1 MKSLQQIFRIST
13 ALLLLL
19 SVGVYGQK
27 QTKTYKESFKVGKDA
42 VIDINTSYADI
53 EFETWDKDEVVVEAT
68 VELDGATDEEA
79 ADYFEEAAV
88 EIKGNS
94 REIEISTN
102 SGRSWAYRTNF
113 DRVDLDNFVI
123 EIPELPELE
132 PLFLDLEIP
141 ELPELMEM
149 PPIPFTNFDYNAYK
163 EEGEEYMQK
172 WQKEFSEQFDEDYRD
187 RMEQWAE
194 RIKER
199 AEVLQQRRE
208 EREERRQELLEQ
220 RNELRERA
228 REERERVREERD
240 RVREE
245 RDRIRDEER
254 RLRKNII
261 ISQDY
266 DDDGPNV
273 FYRWSDGAERK
284 YKVKK
289 KIKIRM
295 PKSARLKMNVRHGE
309 VKLAENTRNIDAT
322 LSYTRLLASS
332 IGGDKTSIIASHSP
346 VSVRRWDYGKLKTD
360 FSDDVKL
367 DQVRDLVLYS
377 NSSDVRIEEL
387 LSSAQIRNN
396 LGVLQINSI
405 ADSFKDMDISI
416 QYGEL
421 FCELPS
427 GAYRIYVDGTSSKL
441 SSPAYLVLDRTKKLN
456 NTVHRGYHLNKNT
469 PRSINIRSEYS
480 DVVLED

>member
-1 MKSLQQIFRIST
+1 MKSLQQIFRICS

-53 EFETWDKDEVVVEAT
+53 EFETWDKDEVVIEAT
-68 VELDGATDEEA
+68 VELDGASEEEA
-79 ADYFEEAAV
+79 EDYFEEAAV

-102 SGRSWAYRTNF
+102 NARSWAYKTDF
-113 DRVDLDNFVI
+113 EGFDLDNFVI

-141 ELPELMEM
+141 DLPEVMEM

-163 EEGEEYMQK
+163 EEGEEYLEK

-187 RMEQWAE
+187 RLEQWAE
-194 RIKER
+194 RMKER
-199 AEVLQQRRE
+199 AEVLQERRE
-208 EREERRQELLEQ
+208 EREERRKELIEQ
-220 RNELRERA
+220 RNELRDRA
-228 REERERVREERD
+228 REERDRAREERD

-245 RDRIRDEER
+245 RNRIRQEER
-254 RLRKNII
+254 RLRQNII

-289 KIKIRM
+289 KIKIKM

-322 LSYTRLLASS
+322 LSYTRLLATS
-332 IGGDKTSIIASHSP
+332 IGGDKTSIVASHSP
-346 VSVRRWDYGKLKTD
+346 VSVRRWDYGRLRTD
-360 FSDDVKL
+360 FSDDVEL

-377 NSSDVRIEEL
+377 NSSDVRIQEL
-387 LSSAQIRNN
+387 LSSALIKNN

-405 ADSFKDMDISI
+405 ADSFTDMDISI
-416 QYGEL
+416 QNGEL

-427 GAYRIYVDGTSSKL
+427 GAYKIYVDGTSSKV
-441 SSPAYLVLDRTKKLN
+441 SSPAYLVLDRTKMLN
-456 NTVHRGYHLNKNT
+456 KTVYKGYHLNKNT
-469 PRSINIRSEYS
+469 PKSISIRSEYS
-480 DVVLED
+480 DVTLED